1 MSHTISRTIRAV
13 SLASLVA
20 VVAACTTT
28 KAATQTT
35 DSSSGA
41 VLNVGDQQQ
50 RLETLLKVSGAL
62 AGASYNVNFVEFGSG
77 PLVDAGFAAHRID
90 VGSMGDLP
98 ASLAVYCTV
107 VWLLSVCV
115 SYWISVPRYEIAM
128 FPALIAVWDLL
139 ARRPQWRAA
148 AVAVSAGLFAYGA
161 GLYAT
166 GRWLG

>member
-98 ASLAVYCTV
+98 ASPARRAGLPVKAF
-107 VWLLSVCV
+107 SVDLPFGA
-115 SYWISVPRYEIAM
+115 SEY
-128 FPALIAVWDLL
+128 LL
-139 ARRPQWRAA
+139 AKPGITSISQ
-148 AVAVSAGLFAYGA
+148 
-161 GLYAT
+161 
-166 GRWLG
+166 